1 MEVTVFAVS
10 GKPVAVGT
18 IGTITLGET
27 NERGETA
34 IRFALSRAFENKIS
48 RRSTRGGRR
57 LVDGIIPEDH
67 TAP

>member
-1 MEVTVFAVS
+1 MEVTIFALRN
-10 GKPVAVGT
+10 KPIAVGT

-34 IRFALSRAFENKIS
+34 VKFTLSRAFENKIS
-48 RRSTRGGRR
+48 RRSTRGSRR